1 MQEQLHTFLTLAADS
16 EEWNPMHS
24 SVGQLSNSM
33 NTVVKRKILA
43 NFLGHEETANRK
55 QKVGETTKTNYL
67 QEKEN
72 FTALKIRRRSPF
84 VLLVKVVWRTA

>member
-43 NFLGHEETANRK
+43 PDRNETS
-55 QKVGETTKTNYL
+55 QSSTTQAVT
-67 QEKEN
+67 
-72 FTALKIRRRSPF
+72 TTP
-84 VLLVKVVWRTA
+84 